1 MSVVRAVKLDEQM
14 LSDIEKIASEKNST
28 VHAVMIE
35 ALKLYRDYHYA
46 QTRASI
52 INQEIINICK
62 AIANNSEKTIN
73 YQTNKYL
80 SELAIQNAITN
91 KILANSLDIYSDE
104 VDRYRVE
111 AVENLKQNQRILKL
125 EKMID

>member
-1 MSVVRAVKLDEQM
+1 MVYKTLKLEEELM
-14 LSDIEKIASEKNST
+14 ADIERMADGNKCST
-28 VHAVMIE
+28 HYLIVE
-35 ALKLYRDYHYA
+35 AIKLYRDYYYA
-46 QTRASI
+46 QNKASI

-62 AIANNSEKTIN
+62 AIANNGEKTIN

-91 KILANSLDIYSDE
+91 KILANSLDISSDE

-125 EKMID
+125 EKMIE

>member
-1 MSVVRAVKLDEQM
+1 MSVVKTVKFDEQM
-14 LSDIEKIASEKNST
+14 LSDIEKIAHEKNST
-28 VHAVMIE
+28 IHAVMIE
-35 ALKLYRDYHYA
+35 AMKLYRDFYYM
-46 QTRASI
+46 QNNASI

-62 AIANNSEKTIN
+62 AISNNSEKSIN

-91 KILANSLDIYSDE
+91 KILANSLDISSDE

-111 AVENLKQNQRILKL
+111 AVENLKQNQRILRL
-125 EKMID
+125 EKMIE